1 MDWTLNSPVRNI
13 SPCRGRS
20 HSHRAF
26 ARIYHSFSAR
36 GTFADKAQVSLKL
49 PSEIIFENLTAR
61 APSDVTCLNWWDTCR
76 VRYGQ
81 TRISQWWAAWV
92 IEARNDVHVKSNCTV
107 TRACGWVRG
116 RGMETATRDHLSGLS
131 MRDADLGLTHLSCP
145 TKKNSLRTY
154 HFSKRSA
161 IFLSRER

>member
-26 ARIYHSFSAR
+26 AHIYHSFSAR

-81 TRISQWWAAWV
+81 TRISQWWVVGV
-92 IEARNDVHVKSNCTV
+92 IEARDDVHVKSNCTV
-107 TRACGWVRG
+107 WHEHAGGFVEEAWKLRR
-116 RGMETATRDHLSGLS
+116 ETIWFVHARCRPGTHPFVLS
-131 MRDADLGLTHLSCP
+131 HE
-145 TKKNSLRTY
+145 KK
-154 HFSKRSA
+154 
-161 IFLSRER
+161 